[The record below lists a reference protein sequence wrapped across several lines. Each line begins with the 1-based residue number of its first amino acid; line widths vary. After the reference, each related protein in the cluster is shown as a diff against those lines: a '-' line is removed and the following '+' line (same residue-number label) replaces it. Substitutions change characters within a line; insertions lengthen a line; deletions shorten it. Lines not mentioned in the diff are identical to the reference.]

1 MSFVGFD
8 LYQLGNLYQGENLSH
23 EKVVEHL
30 TISKVVNLFTTI
42 LEFPKTTTLTKQKN
56 TF

>member
-1 MSFVGFD
+1 MIHQDSKRR
-8 LYQLGNLYQGENLSH
+8 NINENLSH

-42 LEFPKTTTLTKQKN
+42 LEYPKKTTLTKQIN
-56 TF
+56 TL